1 MESAIRDYRAA
12 SDNEQYDRR
21 AESNTAVDYIQE
33 RVIYT
38 KQAHIEMSFIAD
50 MLRHR

>member
-33 RVIYT
+33 RVI
-38 KQAHIEMSFIAD
+38 
-50 MLRHR
+50 